1 MITRRSDGSIEVF
14 EDLVFNVERRHG
26 RSGSTV
32 EMRLFTEESLRQNLL
47 RAGFSSV
54 RVASENAPE
63 FGIEHSEAISLPI
76 VARKGKF
83 IPPVAELAR
92 EYRDAH
98 RLAAHHENQLKIL
111 RAEYERYAAHHDA
124 WHKET
129 ARELDKRYE
138 WGAQL
143 QRKLTELE
151 KELIVRTE
159 WAQGLDREI
168 LDLRQRVAELQ
179 EEHARLEARKWM
191 RMGRRLRAIE

>member
-1 MITRRSDGSIEVF
+1 
-14 EDLVFNVERRHG
+14 
-26 RSGSTV
+26 
-32 EMRLFTEESLRQNLL
+32 MRLFSEESLRENLL
-47 RAGFSSV
+47 AAGFSSV

-63 FGIEHSEAISLPI
+63 FGVEHSEAISLPI
-76 VARKGKF
+76 VALKGKF
-83 IPPVAELAR
+83 IPPAAELAR

-98 RLAAHHENQLKIL
+98 RLAVHHEGQLKIL
-111 RAEYERYAAHHDA
+111 RNEYERYAAHHEA

-151 KELIVRTE
+151 KELMVRTE
-159 WAQGLDREI
+159 WALGLDREI
-168 LDLRQRVAELQ
+168 ADLRQRVAELK

-191 RMGRRLRAIE
+191 RVGRRLGAID